1 MEGGGVVKLND
12 IWRMARQAE
21 EARVIL
27 ENRPALADDY
37 TLRSLG
43 RARDAL
49 DMAWHEI
56 VQRARETGYAEGQ
69 GGEWE
74 L

>member
-1 MEGGGVVKLND
+1 MKLND
-12 IWRMARQAE
+12 IWRMSNQIE
-21 EARVIL
+21 EARQIL
-27 ENRPALADDY
+27 LDRPALADDF

-43 RARDAL
+43 RARDQL
-49 DMAWHEI
+49 YLAWHEI
-56 VQRARETGYAEGQ
+56 VQRARETGYMEGQ